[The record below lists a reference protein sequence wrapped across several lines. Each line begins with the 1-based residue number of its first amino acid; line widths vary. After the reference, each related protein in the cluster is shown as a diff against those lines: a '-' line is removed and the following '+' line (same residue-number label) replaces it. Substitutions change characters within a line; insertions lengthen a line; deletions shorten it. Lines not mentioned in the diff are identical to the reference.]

1 MMYAETNSMS
11 DSSTIPWGA
20 WATVGWGLFV
30 MIAFFIFQGFVYMGF
45 AAVEAVK
52 NQGLG
57 IDTMVKTI
65 GMNGFVIAVTSCI
78 TTPLCIALIVLFV
91 RLRRGP
97 SVKRYLGLN
106 AVAPRTMLTWL
117 GILMLFALASDVL
130 TRLLG
135 RPIVP
140 EFMVHVYETASVVPL
155 LWVALIVAAPLFEE
169 VFFRG
174 FLFEGFQHSKLGPIG
189 TVLLT
194 SLGWTVLHLQYGAYE
209 LGTIFVLGIFFGVAR
224 LKTRS
229 LYPSL
234 AMHALFNLFAMVQ
247 LVASFGNV

>member
-1 MMYAETNSMS
+1 MS
-11 DSSTIPWGA
+11 DSSTIPWSA
-20 WATVGWGLFV
+20 WATVGWGLFI
-30 MIAFFIFQGFVYMGF
+30 MIAFFIFQGFVYVGF

-52 NQGLG
+52 NPGLS
-57 IDTMVKTI
+57 IDAMVKSI
-65 GMNGFVIAVTSCI
+65 GINGFVIAVTSCI
-78 TTPLCIALIVLFV
+78 TTPPCIALIVLFV

-106 AVAPRTMLTWL
+106 PMTPRTMLTWL
-117 GILMLFALASDVL
+117 GIVTLFALASDSL

-140 EFMVHVYETASVVPL
+140 EFMVHVYETASVAPL
-155 LWVALIVAAPLFEE
+155 LWVALIAAAPLFEE
-169 VFFRG
+169 IFFRG
-174 FLFEGFQHSKLGPIG
+174 FIFEGFQHSKLGPIG

-209 LGTIFVLGIFFGVAR
+209 LGTIFVLGILFGVAR

-229 LYPSL
+229 IYPPL

-247 LVASFGNV
+247 LVALFSSV